1 MRITSLI
8 ISSILLTLSFSVKAK
23 YANVCAIKPIL
34 SQNSCNGLNDSTII
48 TQLADKNIYKLIIS
62 GKEDKIKRYFREISA
77 DELLKAD
84 SGAITKAFKRLNT
97 NDKVTRAIWI
107 LEEVK
112 NRNLEMRA
120 YVYTELLKVDFGK
133 PSFFLNHMINNYFTN
148 YTEKEIT
155 LSEKVRK
162 LHGRMNR

>member
-8 ISSILLTLSFSVKAK
+8 ISSILLTLSFSVNAK
-23 YANVCAIKPIL
+23 CTNTRTLKPKL
-34 SQNSCNGLNDSTII
+34 SENSSNGLNDSTII
-48 TQLADKNIYKLIIS
+48 NQPADKNIYKLIIS
-62 GKEDKIKRYFREISA
+62 GKEDKIKNYFREVSA
-77 DELLKAD
+77 NELLKVD
-84 SGAITKAFKRLNT
+84 SGAFTKAFKRLNT
-97 NDKVTRAIWI
+97 NDKVTRTIWI

-112 NRNLEMRA
+112 NRNLEIRA
-120 YVYTELLKVDFGK
+120 YVYNELLKVDFGK

-162 LHGRMNR
+162 LHSRMNR